1 MKYSERS
8 SIPRGPRWR
17 SVRLIGCVSAAL
29 LGAATPAHAQLRL
42 PSLPLPALPGQPPAS
57 AREAL
62 PVVMSLQEQ
71 RLSAIRD
78 LLRRHPEAVEVD
90 LSGEPVRRHE
100 VLLISPSPS
109 ILAAALAQGFAVL
122 RDEVLAEL
130 ELRQM
135 VLRPPVGM
143 STSEAVA
150 RLRAIDPEAQADFNH
165 IYLPSGETGAAPA
178 AAPTLGNKAPR
189 RVGLID
195 GGVDWRHRSLQSA
208 QLRSWGCDGRALP
221 STHGTAVASLLVG
234 RDAPFAGV
242 LPEAMLYS
250 ADVYCEQPGGGAAE
264 DVARALAWISR
275 EHVAVVNISLVG
287 PPNKLLEQ
295 SVGALIRKG
304 HLVVAAVGND
314 GPAAPPLYPA
324 SYAGVIGVTGV
335 NAARHVLPEAAQGPQ
350 VMLAAPGADL
360 AVARLGGG
368 YFAARGTSYA
378 APVVAGLLAEQLQ
391 EPSLEAATMAL
402 SRLIESAEHLGAPGR
417 DPAYGLG
424 LVGER
429 TRVAPELVHAQPRR
443 E

>member
-1 MKYSERS
+1 MLGLPMKYSERS
-8 SIPRGPRWR
+8 SILRGPRWR

-221 STHGTAVASLLVG
+221 STHGTAVASLL
-234 RDAPFAGV
+234 
-242 LPEAMLYS
+242 
-250 ADVYCEQPGGGAAE
+250 GG
-264 DVARALAWISR
+264 
-275 EHVAVVNISLVG
+275 N
-287 PPNKLLEQ
+287 
-295 SVGALIRKG
+295 
-304 HLVVAAVGND
+304 
-314 GPAAPPLYPA
+314 
-324 SYAGVIGVTGV
+324 
-335 NAARHVLPEAAQGPQ
+335 
-350 VMLAAPGADL
+350 
-360 AVARLGGG
+360 
-368 YFAARGTSYA
+368 
-378 APVVAGLLAEQLQ
+378 
-391 EPSLEAATMAL
+391 
-402 SRLIESAEHLGAPGR
+402 
-417 DPAYGLG
+417 
-424 LVGER
+424 
-429 TRVAPELVHAQPRR
+429 
-443 E
+443 